1 MFKISEIILEKENLR
16 IRVEEKVNIE
26 LELIQGKNY
35 ILVKSRETTLH
46 GSQIIIN
53 SINIGKK
60 QKIELDN
67 GFKYEIII

>member
-16 IRVEEKVNIE
+16 IRVEEEVNIE

-35 ILVKSRETTLH
+35 ILVKSRETPLY

>member
-1 MFKISEIILEKENLR
+1 VFKISEIILEKENLR

>member
-35 ILVKSRETTLH
+35 ILVKSRETPLH

>member
-26 LELIQGKNY
+26 LELIQGKNE
-35 ILVKSRETTLH
+35 ILVKCRDTPLH

-53 SINIGKK
+53 NINIGKK